1 MKIFIDKSG
10 VTLVEIIMA
19 SVLLTMI
26 VGSFLSILLMSS
38 NSVKTTDYI
47 YTATDLAKSRI
58 ERLKGLDYNSLPN
71 SEEIDI
77 RLDKSGNPDPNS
89 DFYRTTEVNP
99 NYNGIV
105 DLTEVE
111 VKVDYVLGGK
121 KSPQAIVMKT
131 LFVKPEG

>member
-10 VTLVEIIMA
+10 VTLAEVIVA

-38 NSVKTTDYI
+38 TSVKTTDYI

-71 SEEIDI
+71 AEETDS
-77 RLDKSGNPDPNS
+77 RLDKSGNPDPTG
-89 DFYRTTEVNP
+89 DFYRATEVNAD
-99 NYNGIV
+99 YGT
-105 DLTEVE
+105 DLTEVKVE
-111 VKVDYVLGGK
+111 VYYVLRGK
-121 KSPQAIVMKT
+121 PSQPIVMKT
-131 LFVKPEG
+131 LFVNPEE